1 MNCPFCGYMW
11 TPRTE
16 QPKACPRCK
25 RRLDYPGG
33 MKEKDPLRQA
43 REMEPGFQRMLHVM
57 SMLTP
62 QLEEHG
68 VMPVVI
74 GGAAVEFYTR
84 NWYATGDIDLAINKD
99 KRDAFHDVMDEAS
112 FSKTGRMW
120 VREDL
125 GLYLEIPGDL
135 TDVDTDKVTRVETDA
150 GYAYV
155 VGLEDIIFDRTQA
168 ATHWQ
173 SESDRGQAVRMAAL
187 YYDDIDWTYV
197 REKCR
202 KEGSEDM
209 LDQVLEE
216 ARHERDAA

>member
-1 MNCPFCGYMW
+1 MNCPYCGYTW

-25 RRLDYPGG
+25 RRLDYPTGTKSG
-33 MKEKDPLRQA
+33 DPLDRA
-43 REMEPGFQRMLHVM
+43 RYIEPGFQRTLYVM
-57 SMLTP
+57 SVLTP
-62 QLEEHG
+62 QLEKQG

-99 KRDAFHDVMDEAS
+99 NREAFYTIMDEAG

-120 VREDL
+120 IREDL

-135 TDVDTDKVTRVETDA
+135 DDLDADRVTRVDRGD

-155 VGLEDIIFDRTQA
+155 VGLEDIIFDRIQA
-168 ATHWQ
+168 AKHWQ
-173 SESDRGQAVRMAAL
+173 SKSDHGQAVRMTSL
-187 YYDDIDWTYV
+187 YHDDIDWDYV
-197 REKCR
+197 RAKCR
-202 KEGSEDM
+202 DGGSEDM

-216 ARHERDAA
+216 AHI